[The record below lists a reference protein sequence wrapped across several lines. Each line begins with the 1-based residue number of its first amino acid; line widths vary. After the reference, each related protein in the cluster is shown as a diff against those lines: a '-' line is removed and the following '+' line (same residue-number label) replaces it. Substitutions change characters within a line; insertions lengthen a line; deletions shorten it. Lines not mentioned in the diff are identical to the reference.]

1 MMNVFSFVDIIFD
14 VSTPSP
20 KADHQYCWY
29 ADMALRVV
37 VHPRDG
43 ETPFTITLVAQTAH
57 EKAAWL
63 SDLKQVSARCA
74 CSIDTR
80 KVEIFVL
87 TKHAKK

>member
-1 MMNVFSFVDIIFD
+1 MYLLYLFVVDIIFD
-14 VSTPSP
+14 VNTPIS
-20 KADHQYCWY
+20 KVDQHCGY

-63 SDLKQVSARCA
+63 GDLKQVS
-74 CSIDTR
+74 IT
-80 KVEIFVL
+80 IFL
-87 TKHAKK
+87 LP